1 MLSSSVLK
9 IVESGLSADIK
20 REWIYRSFHL
30 IKNKKYYIFI
40 TVNSNYYLYL
50 ISTSGLLI

>member
-1 MLSSSVLK
+1 MDYRLILRGWS
-9 IVESGLSADIK
+9 
-20 REWIYRSFHL
+20 YRSFYL

-50 ISTSGLLI
+50 ISVSGLLI